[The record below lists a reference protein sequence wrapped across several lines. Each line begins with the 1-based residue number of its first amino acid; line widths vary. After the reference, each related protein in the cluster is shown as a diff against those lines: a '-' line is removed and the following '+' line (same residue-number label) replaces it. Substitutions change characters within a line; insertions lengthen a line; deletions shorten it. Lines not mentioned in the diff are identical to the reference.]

1 MPATSVCTAVLLGTS
16 FGASVL
22 PFGASLL
29 PARSVKTSV
38 LLVRTSLKTSV
49 SPVTSLKTSVSPASL
64 KTSVYKKEKKKK
76 RRSTYMFVSQ
86 AIALIQVSIYSVN
99 ALVYFPV

>member
-49 SPVTSLKTSVSPASL
+49 SPVTSLKTSVYKN
-64 KTSVYKKEKKKK
+64 KTKK
-76 RRSTYMFVSQ
+76 RRSTYMLVSQ